1 VRITGIVTSA
11 AVAVALSAACDRKD
25 AEEVEAPP
33 EEPEVDR
40 LAEVSLALEAIHEAV
55 PAELAEVIRFEVRE
69 LEDGDLVAAV
79 PTGWETGAIPWNYRP
94 PSGEGAERDLGFH
107 TQYGAG
113 FSCAGRC
120 TPKDWK
126 DELEGHEFSQFVG
139 NDAFELLRD
148 ERASPGGRLVLA
160 KRGET
165 LYLMV
170 AWWKEG
176 ASRYAFCRATLDG
189 AVAAAADAFVKAC
202 QATRFKL

>member
-1 VRITGIVTSA
+1 MVTWA
-11 AVAVALSAACDRKD
+11 TVAVALSACARKD
-25 AEEVEAPP
+25 ADEVEAPP
-33 EEPEVDR
+33 EEPEIDR
-40 LAEVSLALEAIHEAV
+40 LAEVSGALEGIHEAL
-55 PAELAEVIRFEVRE
+55 PAELAEVIRFEARE

-79 PTGWETGAIPWNYRP
+79 PEGWETGAIPWNYRP
-94 PSGEGAERDLGFH
+94 PSGEGSERDLGFH

-120 TPKDWK
+120 TPKDWNE
-126 DELEGHEFSQFVG
+126 ELQGHEFAQFVD

-148 ERASPGGRLVLA
+148 ERAGPSGRLVLA

-165 LYLMV
+165 LYLVV

-189 AVAAAADAFVKAC
+189 EAAVADDAFVRAC